1 MLSGFVFED
10 LVTCSGSIQFLLIC
24 SVRVLGC
31 DKGANDL
38 EA

>member
-1 MLSGFVFED
+1 MLIGFVFED
-10 LVTCSGSIQFLLIC
+10 LVAAGPIQFLLIC